1 MLAQYIKDKGI
12 LEGIEKGIQRGITEG
27 ILLGETNLLCTMIA
41 EKYSVPDDK
50 LRPVLDNLNSE
61 MLLEL
66 GKRILYWDSYDKV
79 QDWIRQQT
87 KNAR

>member
-12 LEGIEKGIQRGITEG
+12 QEGIP
-27 ILLGETNLLCTMIA
+27 LGETNLLCTQIA
-41 EKYSVPDDK
+41 EKYSVPDEK
-50 LRPVLDNLNSE
+50 LRPVLENLNSE

-87 KNAR
+87 KNAK

>member
-12 LEGIEKGIQRGITEG
+12 QKGILRGV
-27 ILLGETNLLCTMIA
+27 LLGETNLICTQIA
-41 EKYSVPDDK
+41 EKYSIPNEK
-50 LRPVLDNLNSE
+50 LRPVLEKLNSE

-87 KNAR
+87 KNAK

>member
-12 LEGIEKGIQRGITEG
+12 QEGIQKGIQKGIPKG
-27 ILLGETNLLCTMIA
+27 VLLGETNLLCTLIA

-50 LRPVLDNLNSE
+50 LRPFLENLNSE
-61 MLLEL
+61 KLLEL

-79 QDWIRQQT
+79 QDWILQQT
-87 KNAR
+87 KNAS

>member
-12 LEGIEKGIQRGITEG
+12 QEGIQVGIQEG
-27 ILLGETNLLCTMIA
+27 IPLGETNLLCTLIA
-41 EKYSVPDDK
+41 EKYSVPDEK
-50 LRPVLDNLNSE
+50 LRPVLENLNSE
-61 MLLEL
+61 MLQEL

-87 KNAR
+87 KNAK